1 MITVTVYQHSGQY
14 KGFCCK
20 GHAEYAEEG
29 YDIICAAVSVLTV
42 NAINSIERFTEDDMT
57 ADGGADGYIKLTLDG
72 EVSNDTKLLLDSMI
86 LGLKQIQQSYGNEY
100 IDITFKEV

>member
-1 MITVTVYQHSGQY
+1 MITVTVYQHSGKY
-14 KGFCCK
+14 KGFCCE

-42 NAINSIERFTEDDMT
+42 NAINSIEEFTEDDLT

-72 EVSNDTKLLLDSMI
+72 EVSERTKLLLDSMI

>member
-14 KGFCCK
+14 KGFCCE
-20 GHAEYAEEG
+20 GHAGYADAG
-29 YDIICAAVSVLTV
+29 YDIICAAVSVLTI
-42 NAINSIERFTEDDMT
+42 NAINSIEEFTEDHLT
-57 ADGGADGYIKLTLDG
+57 ADGGADGYIKLTLDS
-72 EVSNDTKLLLDSMI
+72 EVSDYTKLLLDSMI